1 MTREE
6 YTQEILTLSDSN
18 KMMML
23 HLPTGFGKSRIA
35 IEIVRRHLSNKLLEC
50 NVLIVVP
57 KLVLMDN
64 WKAELLKWDFPAHIV
79 VTMSTYVS
87 YPKHTNKFW
96 DMIILDEAHHF
107 TEACEEATC
116 DMQYDRILAM
126 SATIPREPRWRLKC
140 AFEGI
145 REYKV
150 SAREAINDEIL
161 PDPKILLIPMM
172 LDNTNVDQTIVIRKS
187 KPGIPID
194 LNFHQRSQRFNYP
207 NKRVNIHATQ
217 LQYYNFI
224 SADIDRKKENW
235 FKTQEEFRRNQWL
248 QACKQRLDWM
258 TTLKE
263 DFVLEMLR
271 ILDNYRTLTFCTFI
285 EQTKKLGEYPINSE
299 DKKKSAQNLKDFNEG
314 RVNHIVA
321 ASILNEGVNLS
332 DCQIGI
338 YANIG
343 SSKVVELQRLGRILR
358 HENPLIIIPFFAG
371 TREEELVN
379 EMVQNYNPNLIT
391 KLFRSQIN
399 EQALNDIINGEAD
412 IQQIDN

>member
-6 YTQEILTLSDSN
+6 YTQEILELSDAY
-18 KMMML
+18 KALML

-35 IEIVRRHLSNKLLEC
+35 IDIMTRHLGDKIMGC

-64 WKAELLKWDFPAHIV
+64 WKAELQKWGFPQHIHIA
-79 VTMSTYVS
+79 MSTYIS
-87 YPKHTNKFW
+87 YPKHTEEFW

-107 TEACEEATC
+107 TEACEEATYE
-116 DMQYDRILAM
+116 MHYDRVLAM
-126 SATIPREPRWRLKC
+126 SATIPKEPRWRLRES
-140 AFEGI
+140 FEGI
-145 REYKV
+145 YEYRV

-161 PDPKILLIPMM
+161 PDPKILLVPMM
-172 LDNTNVDQTIVIRKS
+172 LDNTRVDQTIVIRKS
-187 KPGIPID
+187 KPGTPID
-194 LNFHQRSQRFNYP
+194 LTFQQRGQRFHYP
-207 NKRVNIHATQ
+207 NKRVHIHCTQ
-217 LQYYNFI
+217 QQYYNFI
-224 SADIDRKKENW
+224 SIEIDRKKEDY
-235 FKTQEEFRRNQWL
+235 FRTQEVFRKNQWL
-248 QACKQRLDWM
+248 MGCKQRLDWM

-263 DFVLEMLR
+263 DFVLELLKML
-271 ILDNYRTLTFCTFI
+271 DDYRTLTFCTFI

-332 DCQIGI
+332 NCQIGI

-358 HENPLIIIPFFAG
+358 HENPLIVIPFFAG
-371 TREEELVN
+371 TREEELVDS
-379 EMVQNYNPNLIT
+379 MVQNYNPNLIT
-391 KLFRSQIN
+391 KLFKSQIN
-399 EQALNDIINGEAD
+399 KETLDNIINGESD
-412 IQQIDN
+412 IQQTDH

>member
-6 YTQEILTLSDSN
+6 YTQQILELSDSSRTL
-18 KMMML
+18 ML
-23 HLPTGFGKSRIA
+23 HLPTGFGKSKIA
-35 IEIVRRHLSNKLLEC
+35 IDIIKRHLGDKLMGC

-64 WKAELLKWDFPAHIV
+64 WKAELVKWEFPQHIN
-79 VTMSTYVS
+79 VTMTTYVS
-87 YPKHTNKFW
+87 YPKHTGEFW

-116 DMQYDRILAM
+116 EMHYDRVLAM
-126 SATIPREPRWRLKC
+126 SATIPKEPRWRLKG

-145 REYKV
+145 REYRV
-150 SAREAINDEIL
+150 SARNVINDGIL

-172 LDNTNVDQTIVIRKS
+172 LDNTNMDQTLVIRKS
-187 KPGIPID
+187 KPGIPIE

-207 NKRVNIHATQ
+207 NKRVNIHCTQ
-217 LQYYNFI
+217 QQYYNFI
-224 SADIDRKKENW
+224 SADIDQKKGEY
-235 FKTQEEFRRNQWL
+235 FKTQETFRKNMWL

-263 DFVLEMLR
+263 DFVIDILRMLER
-271 ILDNYRTLTFCTFI
+271 YRTLTFCTFI
-285 EQTKKLGEYPINSE
+285 EQTKKLGDYPINSE

-321 ASILNEGVNLS
+321 ANILNEGVNLS
-332 DCQIGI
+332 NCQIGI

-343 SSKVVELQRLGRILR
+343 ASKVVELQRLGRILR
-358 HENPLIIIPFFAG
+358 HENPLIIIPFFTG
-371 TREEELVN
+371 TREEELVDK
-379 EMVQNYNPNLIT
+379 MVENYNPNLIT
-391 KLFRSQIN
+391 KLFRSQID
-399 EQALNDIINGEAD
+399 EETLNRIINGEAG
-412 IQQIDN
+412 IQQTDN